1 MVVFL
6 LVLAVVIGL
15 IALMA
20 SSTGARTDAS
30 KLGQGSRFLSS
41 CFGRLIPLPPLPLS
55 RGLVGLTVGNLSH
68 LHWAILWRLV

>member
-6 LVLAVVIGL
+6 LVLAVVIGP
-15 IALMA
+15 
-20 SSTGARTDAS
+20 RTDAS

-68 LHWAILWRLV
+68 LHWAVLWRLV